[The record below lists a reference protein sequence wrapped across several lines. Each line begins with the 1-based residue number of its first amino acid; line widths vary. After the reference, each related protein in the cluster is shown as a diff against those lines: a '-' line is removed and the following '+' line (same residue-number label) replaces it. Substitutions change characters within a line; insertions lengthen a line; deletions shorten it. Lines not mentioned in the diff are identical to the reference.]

1 MRLVA
6 GACVTSQRC
15 ALGLRVMAAGKDY
28 FTDKA
33 PLTTLEQ
40 LAAARKATAE
50 TGRKYMCYYS
60 ERLHVESAVYAGQLI
75 AQGAIGK
82 VLNVTGF
89 GPHRLGAAGRPKWFF
104 EKEKYGGI
112 LCDIGSHQIEQFL
125 FFAGEE
131 DARVQFS
138 RVANYAHPEYPE
150 LEDYGDCSIVGA
162 NGATTISAWIGL
174 PPMAF
179 APGGAD
185 APLFWAPRAISRS
198 ASISTWRSR
207 NGRAITCSW

>member
-1 MRLVA
+1 
-6 GACVTSQRC
+6 
-15 ALGLRVMAAGKDY
+15 MAAGKDY

-82 VLNVTGF
+82 VLNVTGSAHTAWARQG
-89 GPHRLGAAGRPKWFF
+89 GPSGSLKR
-104 EKEKYGGI
+104 EKYGGI

-125 FFAGEE
+125 FFAGEGGR
-131 DARVQFS
+131 AGAVQPAWPTMPIRNIRS
-138 RVANYAHPEYPE
+138 WRTTGIAPLWAPMAPP
-150 LEDYGDCSIVGA
+150 
-162 NGATTISAWIGL
+162 TISAWIGL

-179 APGGAD
+179 APGGMG
-185 APLFWAPRAISRS
+185 APLFWVPRAISRS
-198 ASISTWRSR
+198 ASTLTWRGR